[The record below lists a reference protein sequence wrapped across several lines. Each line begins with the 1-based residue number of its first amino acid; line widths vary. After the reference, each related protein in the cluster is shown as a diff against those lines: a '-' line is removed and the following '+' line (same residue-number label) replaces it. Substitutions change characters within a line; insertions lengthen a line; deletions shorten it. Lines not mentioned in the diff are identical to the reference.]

1 MYNDNAYEEA
11 SRDLGSS
18 GWQTLCQV
26 VLQVVFPSLVEVAL
40 FSFTLSFDEIA
51 RTSGCWYPQ
60 YPAARAAGIAVAWPL
75 ETSRGV

>member
-26 VLQVVFPSLVEVAL
+26 VLQVVFPSLVGVAL
-40 FSFTLSFDEIA
+40 FGFTLSFDEIA
-51 RTSGCWYPQ
+51 RTSQ
-60 YPAARAAGIAVAWPL
+60 AVGTLNTLPL
-75 ETSRGV
+75 ELQALLWRGL